1 MMFDS
6 ESILKKYYSYEAQE
20 LRNMGSTHA
29 AVLFLIDASA
39 SMAGEK
45 ICAVEHAINKFID
58 DLKGT
63 YEAECT
69 DICIVSFSDQAKIV
83 QPFTCANS
91 IAEIALEASG
101 LTELWEALSLSIGL
115 LNNQRRLYQQL
126 AITYYK
132 PRIFLIT
139 DGTPTDIGDVVIPKL
154 KSDITNRR
162 YGLCVLGLPGYDEK
176 LFTFL
181 EVPHVLAQSDE
192 VQDYF
197 DKIRLSLSGLNTVL

>member
-6 ESILKKYYSYEAQE
+6 ESILKNYYSHEGQE
-20 LRNMGSTHA
+20 LREMGRTHV
-29 AVLFLIDASA
+29 AVLLLVDTSA

-45 ICAVEHAINKFID
+45 ICAVEHAINGFID
-58 DLKGT
+58 EFKGS

-69 DICIVSFSDQAKIV
+69 DICIVSFSDETKIV
-83 QPFTCANS
+83 QPFTCASNL
-91 IAEIALEASG
+91 AEIALEASG
-101 LTELWEALSLSIGL
+101 LTSLWEALSLSIDL

-139 DGTPTDIGDVVIPKL
+139 DGTPTDIGDIVIPKL
-154 KSDITNRR
+154 KSDVANNR
-162 YGLCVLGLPGYDEK
+162 YGLCVLGLPGYDEN

-181 EVPHVLAQSDE
+181 EVPHGLVQCGE
-192 VQDYF
+192 VQDYLN
-197 DKIRLSLSGLNTVL
+197 KIISR

>member
-6 ESILKKYYSYEAQE
+6 ESILKNYYSHEGQK
-20 LRNMGSTHA
+20 LREMGRTHV
-29 AVLFLIDASA
+29 AVLLLVDTSA

-45 ICAVEHAINKFID
+45 ICAVEHAINGFID
-58 DLKGT
+58 EFKGS

-69 DICIVSFSDQAKIV
+69 DICIVSFSDETKIV
-83 QPFTCANS
+83 QPFTCASNL
-91 IAEIALEASG
+91 AEIALEASG
-101 LTELWEALSLSIGL
+101 LTSLWEALSLSIDL

-139 DGTPTDIGDVVIPKL
+139 DGTPTDIGDIVIPKL
-154 KSDITNRR
+154 KSDVANNR
-162 YGLCVLGLPGYDEK
+162 YGLCVLGLLGYDEN

-181 EVPHVLAQSDE
+181 EVPHGLVQCGE
-192 VQDYF
+192 VQDYLN
-197 DKIRLSLSGLNTVL
+197 KIISR

>member
-6 ESILKKYYSYEAQE
+6 KSVLKKYYSYEGQE
-20 LRNMGSTHA
+20 LQNMGSTHA
-29 AVLFLIDASA
+29 AVLLLVDASA

-45 ICAVEHAINKFID
+45 ICAVEHAINRFID

-69 DICIVSFSDQAKIV
+69 DICIVSFADHAKIV

-91 IAEIALEASG
+91 VVEIALEASGSG

-115 LNNQRRLYQQL
+115 LDNQRRLYQQL

-132 PRIFLIT
+132 PSIFLIT
-139 DGTPTDIGDVVIPKL
+139 AGTPTNIGDVIIPKL
-154 KSDITNRR
+154 KSDIAKRR
-162 YGLCVLGLPGYDEK
+162 YGLCVLGLPGYDET
-176 LFTFL
+176 LFMFL
-181 EVPHVLAQSDE
+181 KVPHDLIQCDE
-192 VQDYF
+192 LLDYF
-197 DKIRLSLSGLNTVL
+197 NGIIHKN

>member
-6 ESILKKYYSYEAQE
+6 ESILKNYYSHEGQK
-20 LRNMGSTHA
+20 LREMGRTHV
-29 AVLFLIDASA
+29 AVLLLVDTSA

-45 ICAVEHAINKFID
+45 ICAVEHAINGFID
-58 DLKGT
+58 EFKGS

-69 DICIVSFSDQAKIV
+69 DICIVSFSDETKIV
-83 QPFTCANS
+83 QPFTCASNL
-91 IAEIALEASG
+91 AEIALEASG
-101 LTELWEALSLSIGL
+101 LTSLWEALSLSIDL

-139 DGTPTDIGDVVIPKL
+139 DGTPTDIGDIVIPKL
-154 KSDITNRR
+154 KSDVANNR
-162 YGLCVLGLPGYDEK
+162 YGLCVLGLPGYDEN

-181 EVPHVLAQSDE
+181 EVPHGLVQCGE
-192 VQDYF
+192 VQDYLN
-197 DKIRLSLSGLNTVL
+197 KIISR

>member
-6 ESILKKYYSYEAQE
+6 ESILKNYYSHEGQK
-20 LRNMGSTHA
+20 LREMGRTHV
-29 AVLFLIDASA
+29 AVLLLVDTSA

-45 ICAVEHAINKFID
+45 ICAVEHAINGFID
-58 DLKGT
+58 EFKGS

-69 DICIVSFSDQAKIV
+69 DICIVSFSDETKIV
-83 QPFTCANS
+83 QPFTCASNL
-91 IAEIALEASG
+91 AEIALEASG
-101 LTELWEALSLSIGL
+101 LTSLWEALSLSIDL

-139 DGTPTDIGDVVIPKL
+139 DGTPTDIGDIIIPKL
-154 KSDITNRR
+154 KSDVANNR
-162 YGLCVLGLPGYDEK
+162 YGLCVLGLPGYDEN

-181 EVPHVLAQSDE
+181 EVPHGLVQCGE
-192 VQDYF
+192 VQDYLN
-197 DKIRLSLSGLNTVL
+197 KIISR

>member
-6 ESILKKYYSYEAQE
+6 ESILKKYYSYEGQE
-20 LRNMGSTHA
+20 LREMGRTHL
-29 AVLFLIDASA
+29 AVLLLVDTSA

-45 ICAVEHAINKFID
+45 ICAVEHAINGFID
-58 DLKGT
+58 ELKGT

-69 DICIVSFSDQAKIV
+69 DICIVSFSDETKIV
-83 QPFTCANS
+83 QPFTCASNV
-91 IAEIALEASG
+91 AEIALEASG
-101 LTELWEALSLSIGL
+101 LTSLWEALSISIDL

-139 DGTPTDIGDVVIPKL
+139 DGTPTDTGDIVIPKL
-154 KSDITNRR
+154 KCDIAGNK
-162 YGLCVLGLPGYDEK
+162 YGLCVLGLPGYDEN

-181 EVPHVLAQSDE
+181 EVPHGLVQCDE
-192 VQDYF
+192 VQNYL
-197 DKIRLSLSGLNTVL
+197 DKIISRPNIIL

>member
-6 ESILKKYYSYEAQE
+6 ESILKNYYSHEGQK
-20 LRNMGSTHA
+20 LREMGRTHVS
-29 AVLFLIDASA
+29 VLLLVDTSA

-45 ICAVEHAINKFID
+45 ICAVEHAINGFID
-58 DLKGT
+58 EFKGS

-69 DICIVSFSDQAKIV
+69 DICIVSFSDETKIV
-83 QPFTCANS
+83 QPFTCASNL
-91 IAEIALEASG
+91 AEIALEASG
-101 LTELWEALSLSIGL
+101 LTSLWEALSLSIDL

-139 DGTPTDIGDVVIPKL
+139 DGTPTDIGDIVIPKL
-154 KSDITNRR
+154 KSDVANNR
-162 YGLCVLGLPGYDEK
+162 YGLCVLGLPGYDEN

-181 EVPHVLAQSDE
+181 EVPHGLVQCGE
-192 VQDYF
+192 VQDYLN
-197 DKIRLSLSGLNTVL
+197 KIISR

>member
-6 ESILKKYYSYEAQE
+6 ESILKNYYSHEGQK
-20 LRNMGSTHA
+20 LREMGRTHV
-29 AVLFLIDASA
+29 AVLLLVDTSA

-45 ICAVEHAINKFID
+45 ICAVEHAINGFID
-58 DLKGT
+58 EFKGS

-69 DICIVSFSDQAKIV
+69 DICIVSFSDEAKIV
-83 QPFTCANS
+83 QPFTCASNL
-91 IAEIALEASG
+91 AEIALEASG
-101 LTELWEALSLSIGL
+101 LTSLWEALSLSIDL

-139 DGTPTDIGDVVIPKL
+139 DGTPTDIGDIVIPKL
-154 KSDITNRR
+154 KSDVANNR
-162 YGLCVLGLPGYDEK
+162 YGLCVLGLPGYDEN

-181 EVPHVLAQSDE
+181 EVPHGLVQCGE
-192 VQDYF
+192 VQDYLN
-197 DKIRLSLSGLNTVL
+197 KIISR

>member
-6 ESILKKYYSYEAQE
+6 ESILKNYYSHEGQK
-20 LRNMGSTHA
+20 LREMGRTHV
-29 AVLFLIDASA
+29 AVLLLVDTSA

-45 ICAVEHAINKFID
+45 ICAVEHAINGFID
-58 DLKGT
+58 EFKGS

-69 DICIVSFSDQAKIV
+69 DICIVSFSDETKIV
-83 QPFTCANS
+83 QPFTCASNL
-91 IAEIALEASG
+91 AEIALEASG
-101 LTELWEALSLSIGL
+101 LTSLWEALSLSIDL

-139 DGTPTDIGDVVIPKL
+139 DGTPTDIGDIVIPKL
-154 KSDITNRR
+154 KSDVANNR
-162 YGLCVLGLPGYDEK
+162 YGLCVLGLPGYDEN

-181 EVPHVLAQSDE
+181 EVPHGLVQCGE
-192 VQDYF
+192 VQAYLN
-197 DKIRLSLSGLNTVL
+197 KIISR

>member
-6 ESILKKYYSYEAQE
+6 ESILKNYYSHEGQK
-20 LRNMGSTHA
+20 LREMGRTHE
-29 AVLFLIDASA
+29 AVLLLVDTSA

-45 ICAVEHAINKFID
+45 ICAVEHAINGFID
-58 DLKGT
+58 EFKGS

-69 DICIVSFSDQAKIV
+69 DICIVSFSDETKIV
-83 QPFTCANS
+83 QPFTCASNL
-91 IAEIALEASG
+91 AEIALEASG
-101 LTELWEALSLSIGL
+101 LTSLWEALSLSIDL

-139 DGTPTDIGDVVIPKL
+139 DGTPTDIGDIVIPKL
-154 KSDITNRR
+154 KSDVANNR
-162 YGLCVLGLPGYDEK
+162 YGLCVLGLPGYDEN

-181 EVPHVLAQSDE
+181 EVPHGLVQCGE
-192 VQDYF
+192 VQDYLN
-197 DKIRLSLSGLNTVL
+197 KIISR

>member
-6 ESILKKYYSYEAQE
+6 ESILKNYYSHEGQK
-20 LRNMGSTHA
+20 LREMGRTHV
-29 AVLFLIDASA
+29 AVLLLVDTSA

-45 ICAVEHAINKFID
+45 ICAVEHAINGFID
-58 DLKGT
+58 EFKGS

-69 DICIVSFSDQAKIV
+69 DICIVSFSDETKIV
-83 QPFTCANS
+83 QPFTCASNL
-91 IAEIALEASG
+91 AEIALEASG
-101 LTELWEALSLSIGL
+101 LTSLWEALSLSIDL

-139 DGTPTDIGDVVIPKL
+139 DGTPTDIGDIVIPKL
-154 KSDITNRR
+154 KSDVANNR
-162 YGLCVLGLPGYDEK
+162 YGLCVLGLPGYDEN

-181 EVPHVLAQSDE
+181 EVPHGMVQCGE
-192 VQDYF
+192 VQDYLN
-197 DKIRLSLSGLNTVL
+197 KIISR

>member
-6 ESILKKYYSYEAQE
+6 ESILKNYYSHEGQK
-20 LRNMGSTHA
+20 LREMGRTHV
-29 AVLFLIDASA
+29 AVLLLVDTSA

-45 ICAVEHAINKFID
+45 ICAVEHAINGFID
-58 DLKGT
+58 EFKGS

-69 DICIVSFSDQAKIV
+69 DICIVSFSDETKIV
-83 QPFTCANS
+83 QPFTCASNL
-91 IAEIALEASG
+91 AEIALEASG
-101 LTELWEALSLSIGL
+101 LTSLWEALSLSIDL

-139 DGTPTDIGDVVIPKL
+139 DGTPTDIGDIVIPKL
-154 KSDITNRR
+154 KSDVANNR
-162 YGLCVLGLPGYDEK
+162 YGLCVLGLPGYDEN

-181 EVPHVLAQSDE
+181 EVPHGLVQYGE
-192 VQDYF
+192 VQDYLN
-197 DKIRLSLSGLNTVL
+197 KIISR

>member
-6 ESILKKYYSYEAQE
+6 ESILKNYYSHEGQK
-20 LRNMGSTHA
+20 LREMGRTHV
-29 AVLFLIDASA
+29 AVLLLVDTPA

-45 ICAVEHAINKFID
+45 ICAVEHAINGFID
-58 DLKGT
+58 EFKGS

-69 DICIVSFSDQAKIV
+69 DICIVSFSDETKIV
-83 QPFTCANS
+83 QPFTCASNL
-91 IAEIALEASG
+91 AEIALEASG
-101 LTELWEALSLSIGL
+101 LTSLWEALSLSIDL

-139 DGTPTDIGDVVIPKL
+139 DGTPTDIGDIVIPKL
-154 KSDITNRR
+154 KSDVANNR
-162 YGLCVLGLPGYDEK
+162 YGLCVLGLPGYDEN

-181 EVPHVLAQSDE
+181 EVPHGLVQCGE
-192 VQDYF
+192 VQDYLN
-197 DKIRLSLSGLNTVL
+197 KIISR

>member
-6 ESILKKYYSYEAQE
+6 ESILKNYYSHEGQK
-20 LRNMGSTHA
+20 LREMGRTHV
-29 AVLFLIDASA
+29 AVLLLVDTSA

-45 ICAVEHAINKFID
+45 ICAVEHAINGFID
-58 DLKGT
+58 EFKGS

-69 DICIVSFSDQAKIV
+69 DICIVSFSDETKIV
-83 QPFTCANS
+83 QPFTL
-91 IAEIALEASG
+91 AEIALEASG
-101 LTELWEALSLSIGL
+101 LTSLWEALSLSIDL

-139 DGTPTDIGDVVIPKL
+139 DGTPTDIGDIVIPKL
-154 KSDITNRR
+154 KSDVANNR
-162 YGLCVLGLPGYDEK
+162 YGLCVLGLPGYDEN

-181 EVPHVLAQSDE
+181 EVPHGLVQCGE
-192 VQDYF
+192 VQDYLN
-197 DKIRLSLSGLNTVL
+197 KIISR